1 MPSIGPNLSTFP
13 RFRSKSAQARILD
26 ASKRLSSGVILWYQG
41 GFLLPDLLRKSSV
54 STILNVESG
63 VSHKDNGAKF
73 EYFPFLPIKVP
84 IFGCLSKIIMVWGVL
99 KGIFISRSIVVLG
112 HELRDFY
119 MKNGDQLSASPA
131 SSISFPTTSLSQSC
145 CPKSSV
151 FVQRRTSSFGV
162 ETYDC
167 LLIYI

>member
-63 VSHKDNGAKF
+63 VSHNDNGAKF
-73 EYFPFLPIKVP
+73 EYFPFLPIKDYYGV
-84 IFGCLSKIIMVWGVL
+84 GCAK
-99 KGIFISRSIVVLG
+99 
-112 HELRDFY
+112 RDFY
-119 MKNGDQLSASPA
+119 
-131 SSISFPTTSLSQSC
+131 F
-145 CPKSSV
+145 
-151 FVQRRTSSFGV
+151 
-162 ETYDC
+162 
-167 LLIYI
+167 LINCQC